1 MIATSDASGETMNLL
16 TRSAWI
22 AALSLAL
29 SPAFAQPEIGGPS
42 RGQAVQILRDSA
54 AGRVVST
61 VYEGRFSW
69 VRIETRENGAAPNQH
84 PFEVA
89 PTTLR
94 AMLERVQLVD
104 AKPEPLF
111 SAKQLDEITAPLATA
126 LGRANAE
133 QDVSFAVSDRFGFF
147 GPLAPRS
154 VTTARVFHRDGQ
166 LQVITGLVR
175 RDFES
180 QFRGSGLLIAFEPGQ
195 RAQPVERSTKLAV
208 AQGSGSQVRADWIA
222 LSTSVVA
229 AAPAA
234 TPPAATPAGATTPAA
249 TPPAAT
255 PAAATPVAA
264 PGAEAVGAGA
274 ASTAKPSAPAVAP
287 AAATP
292 AVAPTAAAVGAG
304 AASAAKPGAP
314 AAAPAP
320 AAKDADELY
329 RSTGERL
336 RALEKLRKDGLISEA
351 EYQEKRRQILREL

>member
-1 MIATSDASGETMNLL
+1 MNLL
-16 TRSAWI
+16 TRGAWI
-22 AALSLAL
+22 AVLSLAM
-29 SPAFAQPEIGGPS
+29 SPAFAQSDLGGAP
-42 RGQAVQILRDSA
+42 RGQPVQVLRDSA
-54 AGRVVST
+54 AGRVVAT

-69 VRIETRENGAAPNQH
+69 VRIETRESGAAPNQH

-89 PTTLR
+89 PATLR
-94 AMLERVQLVD
+94 AMLERVQLMVD
-104 AKPEPLF
+104 AKPEPLW
-111 SAKQLDEITAPLATA
+111 SAKQLDEITVPLATA

-154 VTTARVFHRDGQ
+154 VTAARVFHRDGQ

-195 RAQPVERSTKLAV
+195 RAQPVERTTKLAV
-208 AQGSGSQVRADWIA
+208 AQGDGSRVRDDWIA

-234 TPPAATPAGATTPAA
+234 VPPAVPPAVTPA
-249 TPPAAT
+249 AAT
-255 PAAATPVAA
+255 PAAAPT
-264 PGAEAVGAGA
+264 AEAVGAGA
-274 ASTAKPSAPAVAP
+274 ASTARPNAAAAAP

-292 AVAPTAAAVGAG
+292 AAVGAG

-314 AAAPAP
+314 AAAPAAP

-329 RSTGERL
+329 RSTAERL
-336 RALEKLRKDGLISEA
+336 RALEKLHKDGLISEA